1 MEETLERELRR
12 AIRHRG
18 SVGVIMIDVDH
29 FRTINNTVGH
39 GAGDAMLQAMAHFF
53 QLQIRLEDIPC
64 RYGGD
69 EFVLIMPDSSLED
82 TYKRAEQLR
91 LGIRQVSVEHAGRK
105 LGVVTISLGVAAC
118 PDHGTTVEEML
129 LAADKAMF
137 HAKEEGRDRAMIA
150 DKG

>member
-1 MEETLERELRR
+1 
-12 AIRHRG
+12 
-18 SVGVIMIDVDH
+18 MIDVDH

-39 GAGDAMLQAMAHFF
+39 GAGDAMLQAMARFF
-53 QLQIRLEDIPC
+53 QIQIRLEDIPC

-69 EFVLIMPDSSLED
+69 EFVLIMPDSSVED

-91 LGIRQVSVEHAGRK
+91 QGIKQISVEHAGRK
-105 LGVVTISLGVAAC
+105 LGVVTISLGVAGC